1 MHKKIIFPN
10 KTKLLLV
17 PFKDTKAITIL
28 FLFGVGSRYERK
40 EINGASHFIEHLMF
54 KGTKKRPTTLD
65 ISKELDSVGA
75 EFNAMTSKDYTG
87 YYVKISQNKSDLAV
101 DILSDMLL
109 NSKFEKTEI
118 DRERSVIV
126 EEINM
131 YHDNP
136 LMYIESL
143 FEETV
148 HSGSTLGWDV
158 AGPASVIKKV
168 TRDQLLKYRD
178 EYYRAD
184 NCVIAVAGK
193 FNDKIKNLLEQK
205 FISKVAKAAPASPAG
220 RPMKKFKN
228 FKTTQKE
235 SRIKL
240 HYRDTKQVQL
250 ALGFPSAGYDDPH
263 AYALHLLTIILGGN
277 MSSRLFISVRER
289 KGLAYFVRCYP
300 NFYQDTGNIVI
311 QSGLD
316 ISRLEEAIGVILGEL
331 KKTKTAGVTAKEL
344 KSAKEF
350 LKGKMVLTL
359 EDSSHLTEFY
369 AKQELLQGKS
379 MTPAEKMK
387 KYNAVT
393 LADIKATANRFFRK
407 ETLNLALIGPFKNAE
422 KFKKL
427 LQI

>member
-1 MHKKIIFPN
+1 MREKIIFPN

-87 YYVKISQNKSDLAV
+87 YYVKISHDKIDLAV

-109 NSKFEKTEI
+109 NSKFEIAEI
-118 DRERSVIV
+118 NRERGVIV

-148 HSGSTLGWDV
+148 HAGSTLGWDV

-168 TRDQLLKYRD
+168 TREQLLQYRD
-178 EYYRAD
+178 EYYRSD

-205 FISKVAKAAPASPAG
+205 FISKVAKA
-220 RPMKKFKN
+220 RPMKKFEN

-235 SRIKL
+235 PRVKL
-240 HYRDTKQVQL
+240 QYRNTKQVQL
-250 ALGFPSAGYDDPH
+250 ALGFPAVGYDDPA

-316 ISRLEEAIGVILGEL
+316 ISRLDEAIGVILNEL
-331 KKTKTAGVTAKEL
+331 KKVKTPGVSAKEL
-344 KSAKEF
+344 NNAKEF

-359 EDSSHLTEFY
+359 EDSSHLAEFY

-387 KYNAVT
+387 KYGAVT
-393 LADIKATANRFFRK
+393 LADIKKVANDFFRK
-407 ETLNLALIGPFKNAE
+407 ETLNLALIGPFKNAK

-427 LQI
+427 LKM